1 MEFEKKK
8 KGMVGEKHFMFLHSE
23 MSKKYAKMLCKY
35 LPFGIL
41 LLKEE
46 EEEDDYDYD
55 GGDDNNDNDNVLW
68 W

>member
-1 MEFEKKK
+1 VKFGGK
-8 KGMVGEKHFMFLHSE
+8 KGRVGEKYLMFLHCE
-23 MSKKYAKMLCKY
+23 MAKKYAKMSCEY
-35 LPFGIL
+35 LATGIL
-41 LLKEE
+41 LL